1 MDVRTQVPRP
11 LRHYSG
17 YRLRSDRG
25 YRRRRQR
32 VTAGRRRDARS
43 SCPSRRG
50 GEKIYILLPAYPFVR
65 VTGGDFRSRLHDR
78 FVELTRS
85 ETGATAAE
93 YALLVSLIAIVIVVG
108 AFALGHAGNDRLQ
121 NTADCIDTASGAPC
135 CFPARLDKR

>member
-17 YRLRSDRG
+17 YRLRSDPG

-32 VTAGRRRDARS
+32 VTAGRRRGREVFPAF
-43 SCPSRRG
+43 SR
-50 GEKIYILLPAYPFVR
+50 EEVKIYMLLQAYTFVR
-65 VTGGDFRSRLHDR
+65 VTGGDFRSRLHNR

-108 AFALGHAGNDRLQ
+108 AFALGNAVNDRLQ

-135 CFPARLDKR
+135 

>member
-1 MDVRTQVPRP
+1 MFVRRFLNRVDSIPDTASAATLASVVLGNVRP
-11 LRHYSG
+11 PG
-17 YRLRSDRG
+17 G
-25 YRRRRQR
+25 
-32 VTAGRRRDARS
+32 VADARS
-43 SCPSRRG
+43 SRPSRR
-50 GEKIYILLPAYPFVR
+50 EEVKIYMLLQAYTFVR

-108 AFALGHAGNDRLQ
+108 AFALGNAVNDRLQ

-135 CFPARLDKR
+135 

>member
-1 MDVRTQVPRP
+1 V
-11 LRHYSG
+11 
-17 YRLRSDRG
+17 
-25 YRRRRQR
+25 
-32 VTAGRRRDARS
+32 
-43 SCPSRRG
+43 
-50 GEKIYILLPAYPFVR
+50 KIYMLLHAYTFVR

-108 AFALGHAGNDRLQ
+108 AFALGNAVNDRLQ

-135 CFPARLDKR
+135 

>member
-32 VTAGRRRDARS
+32 VTAGRRRGREVFPAF
-43 SCPSRRG
+43 SR
-50 GEKIYILLPAYPFVR
+50 EEVKIYMLLQAYTFVR
-65 VTGGDFRSRLHDR
+65 VTGGDFRSRLHNR

-108 AFALGHAGNDRLQ
+108 AFALGNAVNDRLQ

-135 CFPARLDKR
+135 

>member
-1 MDVRTQVPRP
+1 MFVRRC
-11 LRHYSG
+11 L
-17 YRLRSDRG
+17 DR
-25 YRRRRQR
+25 
-32 VTAGRRRDARS
+32 VDTIPDTASAATVATVVVGNVGPPGGVADAS
-43 SCPSRRG
+43 LPG
-50 GEKIYILLPAYPFVR
+50 LHVGKEVKIYMLLQAYTFVR

-108 AFALGHAGNDRLQ
+108 AFALGNAVNDRLQ

-135 CFPARLDKR
+135 